1 MKDPALEEA
10 FRGLEL
16 DPLPPMPV
24 GVEARCLPGSAGR
37 YGLLEQVHAPEF
49 SENTVWRGVRLG
61 DQLPVA
67 LKRVAGD
74 LWSSER
80 ELSMHLA
87 ATGVPGALCVCV
99 V

>member
-1 MKDPALEEA
+1 MEA
-10 FRGLEL
+10 W
-16 DPLPPMPV
+16 
-24 GVEARCLPGSAGR
+24 LPGSAGR
-37 YGLLEQVHAPEF
+37 YGDLQWVYAPLH
-49 SENTVWRGVRLG
+49 SENTVWRGVRLE

-87 ATGVPGALCVCV
+87 ATGVPGELCVCV